1 MALTHCEWCEHE
13 VPDSAFCYRCGH
25 QLGDPP
31 ESRGLSGTSKVVAKP
46 SMIQR
51 GISGVMG
58 IPQGRPES
66 LSGVRRA
73 FAAAPDESVLR
84 PSIVSTIFPQ
94 LPKPDMVAFRASLA
108 LGSATVL
115 LLGVL
120 KLYPI
125 ALIAAAIMVPALA
138 ILYFYDVNVYE
149 DNPASVVALTLL
161 CGAVGG
167 VIAALIAKAL
177 LPTGA
182 AVFTESDSDKV
193 VLRGVVLPL
202 ISVAL
207 ILVGPLIL
215 LRQKHFDDVL
225 DGATFGAGAAVAFT
239 GAEVIIQALDAF
251 DGGLRPGGDILPWL
265 ARLMSIAVAL
275 PLLTMTVM
283 GAATGALWLRYR
295 APIRD
300 RSALGRLG
308 KPAIA
313 IPAAA
318 VLLIAGALAQAALP
332 VGVALVILAA
342 LAVVGILWLRRAVH
356 VGLIEEALE
365 IESAATA
372 PCGNCGRN
380 TRLGSFCEHCGI
392 ALSALPRSRS
402 GSHAMPVP
410 PPEATNA

>member
-1 MALTHCEWCEHE
+1 MALTRCEWCEHE
-13 VPDSAFCYRCGH
+13 VPASAFCYRCGH
-25 QLGDPP
+25 QLGDAP
-31 ESRGLSGTSKVVAKP
+31 ESRGLSGTSKTISQP
-46 SMIQR
+46 SLIQR
-51 GISGVMG
+51 GVSGVLG

-73 FAAAPDESVLR
+73 FAAAPNESVLR

-94 LPKPDMVAFRASLA
+94 LPRPDMFAFRVSLG
-108 LGSATVL
+108 LGAATVL
-115 LLGVL
+115 LLGIL

-138 ILYFYDVNVYE
+138 ILYFYDVNIYE
-149 DNPASVVALTLL
+149 DSPASVVALTLL

-167 VIAALIAKAL
+167 ILAALLTKAL

-182 AVFTESDSDKV
+182 SVFTESDSSKILV
-193 VLRGVVLPL
+193 RGVVLPL

-207 ILVGPLIL
+207 ILMGPLIL
-215 LRQKHFDDVL
+215 MRQKRFDDTL
-225 DGATFGAGAAVAFT
+225 DGATFGAASAVAFT
-239 GAEVIIQALDAF
+239 GALVIAQAVDAF
-251 DGGLRPGGDILPWL
+251 DAGLRPGGDILPWL
-265 ARLMSIAVAL
+265 ERLMSIAVAL
-275 PLLTMTVM
+275 PVLTMTVM

-308 KPAIA
+308 KPAFA
-313 IPAAA
+313 IPVAAVMLVAAA
-318 VLLIAGALAQAALP
+318 IVQAALP
-332 VGVALVILAA
+332 VGAALVILAA
-342 LAVVGILWLRRAVH
+342 LAVVGILWLRRVVH

-365 IESAATA
+365 IESAATTA
-372 PCGNCGRN
+372 CGNCGRE

-402 GSHAMPVP
+402 GSHSMPVP

>member
-31 ESRGLSGTSKVVAKP
+31 ESRGLSSTSKKTISRP
-46 SMIQR
+46 SMIHS

-58 IPQGRPES
+58 LPQGRPES

-73 FAAAPDESVLR
+73 FAAAPNESVLR

-108 LGSATVL
+108 LGAATVV
-115 LLGVL
+115 LLGAL

-149 DNPASVVALTLL
+149 DSPASVIALTLV

-167 VIAALIAKAL
+167 VATALLAKAL

-182 AVFTESDSDKV
+182 AIFTESDGDKV
-193 VLRGVVLPL
+193 LVRGVVLPL

-215 LRQKHFDDVL
+215 MRRKHFDDVL
-225 DGATFGAGAAVAFT
+225 DGATFGAASAVAFT

-251 DGGLRPGGDILPWL
+251 DGGLRPGGDVLPWL

-275 PLLTMTVM
+275 PVLTMTVM
-283 GAATGALWLRYR
+283 GAAAGALGLRYR
-295 APIRD
+295 ARIRD

-318 VLLIAGALAQAALP
+318 LMLVAGAIAQAVLP
-332 VGVALVILAA
+332 VGVALVVLAA
-342 LAVVGILWLRRAVH
+342 
-356 VGLIEEALE
+356 
-365 IESAATA
+365 
-372 PCGNCGRN
+372 
-380 TRLGSFCEHCGI
+380 
-392 ALSALPRSRS
+392 
-402 GSHAMPVP
+402 
-410 PPEATNA
+410 